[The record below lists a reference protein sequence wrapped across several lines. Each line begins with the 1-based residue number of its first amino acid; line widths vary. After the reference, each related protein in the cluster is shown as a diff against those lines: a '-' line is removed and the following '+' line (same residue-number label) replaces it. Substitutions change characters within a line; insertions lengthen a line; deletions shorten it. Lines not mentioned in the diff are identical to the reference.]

1 MFVAQTLIVGFT
13 GQLKGRWDN
22 YLMQEDMNAILKAK
36 KINEENEIAK
46 DEETEYTEDAV
57 ATLIFSTTLIFSN
70 SKHFIRDPSKI
81 KDKTT
86 NLLANLNC
94 PKLQDFRWYKN
105 MFLTKVMLI
114 SLAFSPFGKENSFQ
128 DYLSFSHK
136 ILGLR

>member
-46 DEETEYTEDAV
+46 DEEREYTEDAV

-70 SKHFIRDPSKI
+70 SKHFIRDP
-81 KDKTT
+81 
-86 NLLANLNC
+86 
-94 PKLQDFRWYKN
+94 
-105 MFLTKVMLI
+105 
-114 SLAFSPFGKENSFQ
+114 
-128 DYLSFSHK
+128 
-136 ILGLR
+136 